1 MDSGIK
7 TGVRVS
13 EEFLP
18 SSGTRFITHIFGGD
32 TATPRWKP
40 GREGTVSQHR
50 ATCEHNNAG
59 NGQ

>member
-18 SSGTRFITHIFGGD
+18 SSGARFIADIFGQD
-32 TATPRWKP
+32 TATPR
-40 GREGTVSQHR
+40 
-50 ATCEHNNAG
+50 
-59 NGQ
+59 